1 MKSNTCQPQSLDD
14 NKKLGEINIEWKM
27 WLKAINM
34 NTMSQHTYD
43 VNGVYLQSNTVQN
56 IVYTV
61 YHDESTV

>member
-1 MKSNTCQPQSLDD
+1 
-14 NKKLGEINIEWKM
+14 M